1 MTRNKLQKIIIV
13 PIVTSMVVISSA
25 FPKNITLAA
34 TLKVVNANSIN
45 VRSGAGAS
53 YKLLG
58 KLTRN
63 TKINVSSETKGWSK
77 FTYNGKTAYVCSK
90 YLINATT
97 TKFVNADSLNV
108 RSGAGTK
115 YKVLGKLKRNT
126 EVSVIST
133 SNGWSKFTYNGKNAY
148 VNSKYLSN
156 TKSVIL
162 NVPYISQYP
171 DLPLGCE
178 ATSLAQLLQFKGVNV
193 SKTTIAK
200 EMKKSPNKNPSLGFV
215 GSPYK
220 NEPGIFQA
228 IYPEALISTAKKYR
242 PESEDITGA
251 SVEIIE
257 QELRNGNPSVVWMS
271 LNLATPQMG
280 YWYPNTKDQ
289 IWVNK
294 NLHVMTVTGVDD
306 DNFYITDPAKGKYSV
321 SKAKF
326 ESIYNKVGKKA
337 LVVR

>member
-1 MTRNKLQKIIIV
+1 MLKNNLQKIILIPTIISIV
-13 PIVTSMVVISSA
+13 LISSV
-25 FPKNITLAA
+25 FHKNLTFAA
-34 TLKVVNANSIN
+34 TLKVVNTNTLN
-45 VRSGAGAS
+45 VRSGAGTK
-53 YKLLG
+53 YKVLG
-58 KLTRN
+58 KLTKN
-63 TKINVSSETKGWSK
+63 TKISVISESKGWSK
-77 FTYNGKTAYVCSK
+77 FTYNKKTAYVSSK
-90 YLINATT
+90 YLINSIT
-97 TKFVNADSLNV
+97 TKYVNAKSLNV

-126 EVSVIST
+126 KINVNST
-133 SNGWSKFTYNGKNAY
+133 SKGWSKFTYNGKTAY
-148 VNSKYLSN
+148 VDSEYLRN

-200 EMKKSPNKNPSLGFV
+200 KMKKSPNKNPSLGFV

-220 NEPGIFQA
+220 NQPGIFQA
-228 IYPEALISTAKKYR
+228 IYPEALVSTAKKYR
-242 PESEDITGA
+242 SNSEDITGA
-251 SVEIIE
+251 SIKTLEK
-257 QELRNGNPSVVWMS
+257 ELRNGNPSVIWMS

-321 SKAKF
+321 SKIKF

-337 LVVR
+337 LVIR